1 MNFQLSILSG
11 TVLKDLS
18 FVNSFIAVVVLSL
31 SCGWLFSTPW
41 TAALWLPSPSVFPR
55 VCSNSSPL
63 NQSCHPTISSS
74 VIPVSSFLRS
84 FPAWESFPMHQ
95 LLASD
100 GQSIWASAS
109 ASVLP
114 VNTQG
119 WVPLGWTGLISLLS
133 KGLSRVSPTTA
144 GQRHQFFGAQLKS
157 TMWKMG
163 NNKCRWAYG
172 KMKILV
178 YCL

>member
-1 MNFQLSILSG
+1 MEQFWKIFLLLI
-11 TVLKDLS
+11 VLL
-18 FVNSFIAVVVLSL
+18 LL
-31 SCGWLFSTPW
+31 LFSRSVMYDSFQPHG
-41 TAALWLPSPSVFPR
+41 LQHSRLPSPSLFPG

-84 FPAWESFPMHQ
+84 FPSWESFPMNE

-133 KGLSRVSPTTA
+133 KGLSRVFPTTA

-157 TMWKMG
+157 TIWKME
-163 NNKCRWAYG
+163 NNKCRWTCG
-172 KMKILV
+172 KIKILV